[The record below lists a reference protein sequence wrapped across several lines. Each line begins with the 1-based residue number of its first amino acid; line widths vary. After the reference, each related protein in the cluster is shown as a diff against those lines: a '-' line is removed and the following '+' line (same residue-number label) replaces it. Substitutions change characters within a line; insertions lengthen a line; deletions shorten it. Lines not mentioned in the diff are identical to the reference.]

1 MLELKAKFLKKA
13 VISSTLIEHPSPANL
28 QSTRLAIHMNDDND
42 SSCWVYIAS
51 GCRIYKVLIPMEN
64 SLLNLGKEDLLIP
77 EQCEVLEAS
86 VVNRCPHRSEIQ
98 SIVLAETESS
108 GCSMLGSVDSYGHLI
123 VSRLDANGDGYSLM
137 NSSYSRCQRA
147 YVFCLSSRL
156 WCWRR

>member
-77 EQCEVLEAS
+77 EQCSRSFSGQSLPAS
-86 VVNRCPHRSEIQ
+86 IRNPK
-98 SIVLAETESS
+98 
-108 GCSMLGSVDSYGHLI
+108 
-123 VSRLDANGDGYSLM
+123 YSA
-137 NSSYSRCQRA
+137 S
-147 YVFCLSSRL
+147 
-156 WCWRR
+156 